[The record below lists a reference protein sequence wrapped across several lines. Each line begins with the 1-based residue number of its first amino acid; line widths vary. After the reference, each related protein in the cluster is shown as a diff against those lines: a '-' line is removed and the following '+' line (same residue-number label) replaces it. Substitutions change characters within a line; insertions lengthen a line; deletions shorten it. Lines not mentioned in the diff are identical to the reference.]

1 MHLLSNESTIAKIMD
16 HDYSQLS
23 TLVRGWSLLLVSV
36 GLIMASVTAKMAKRL
51 STSNQIVQL
60 SRQSN
65 SFYEIDAQVQQ
76 ILPKSR
82 HLSIPCDSTT

>member
-1 MHLLSNESTIAKIMD
+1 MIT
-16 HDYSQLS
+16 SQLS

-82 HLSIPCDSTT
+82 HLSIPRDSTT